1 MTEEENII
9 KQLEQEQVD
18 CFPVLE
24 DDSLFV
30 TMQGSEKSSDAIT
43 NICKQIRKLERI
55 SKLDFSNTA
64 MRGSGLQELQ
74 GLPNVKYIDLSR
86 TMIAGL
92 DYKYLRSFP
101 KLKELHCS
109 PLSRIDEAMVYIGQI
124 RGIINLGLFQ
134 VRISDM
140 GFEALSDLKHLEK
153 IDITGAPISK
163 GFHTLLNFKNLREL
177 TISETQADDSTL
189 ENIGHL
195 LNMEELS
202 MPYTFITNRGFP
214 FLGDLK
220 KLTTLIFSGQ
230 RVTKDGVKQLVT
242 GEVASSLTLLPS
254 LEYIHFCD
262 IPFDSESVKT
272 LATLKHVGHMNFNK
286 SCPMTDSDKV
296 FLKRSLPYCDIW
308 F

>member
-1 MTEEENII
+1 MTEEEII
-9 KQLEQEQVD
+9 RQLEEERVS
-18 CFPVLE
+18 CFPVKE
-24 DDSLFV
+24 DGSLFI
-30 TMQGSEKSSDAIT
+30 TIQGSEKSSDAIA

-64 MRGSGLQELQ
+64 LRGSGLQELQ

-92 DYKYLRSFP
+92 DYKYLKSFP
-101 KLKELHCS
+101 KLEELHCS
-109 PLSRIDEAMVYIGQI
+109 PISRIDEAMVYIGQNK
-124 RGIINLGLFQ
+124 GIKNLGLFQ

-153 IDITGAPISK
+153 IDITGAPVSK

-177 TISETQADDSTL
+177 YISETQADDSTL
-189 ENIGHL
+189 EIIGHL
-195 LNMEELS
+195 LNMEKLS
-202 MPYTFITNRGFP
+202 LSYTLVTNKGFP
-214 FLGDLK
+214 YLADLK
-220 KLTTLIFSGQ
+220 NLTTLGFSGQ

-242 GEVASSLTLLPS
+242 GSVVSSLAHLPR

-272 LATLKHVGHMNFNK
+272 LATLKHVGHIDFDN
-286 SCPMTDSDKV
+286 SCPMSDSDKV
-296 FLKRSLPYCDIW
+296 FLKRSLPYCDIV